1 MARLLALF
9 PEIGATTVFYSF
21 PHKRYLDNAA
31 FLGLWALKSLRI
43 SAIFCNPKGQWTP
56 NNGCV
61 RTPPPTQN
69 LTVDALLDE
78 DFVELKNGDRMA
90 RLRPRMS
97 TCVALTFK
105 AGPISRIMRRDWN
118 IVSTKLYYNA
128 LSHVLCKQIESDMDE
143 FGWQV
148 SDTADQ
154 VNAMPFHRLEESWLR
169 PRNMQIEVVHPITAA
184 WLRAMNVFD
193 GVYAKLICAEKA
205 GMITR
210 SKRLSL
216 MIPCHLSYM
225 AFKCTAMDIRLKS
238 TDELLDAEERP

>member
-1 MARLLALF
+1 MLF
-9 PEIGATTVFYSF
+9 CLPE
-21 PHKRYLDNAA
+21 DAA
-31 FLGLWALKSLRI
+31 A
-43 SAIFCNPKGQWTP
+43 P
-56 NNGCV
+56 NNASV
-61 RTPPPTQN
+61 RTPPPIQN
-69 LTVDALLDE
+69 LTVDPLLDE
-78 DFVELKNGDRMA
+78 DFVELKNGERMA

-118 IVSTKLYYNA
+118 ILSTKLYYNVR
-128 LSHVLCKQIESDMDE
+128 SPVLYQQIESDMVE

-154 VNAMPFHRLEESWLR
+154 VNAMPFHKLEESWLR
-169 PRNMQIEVVHPITAA
+169 PRRMQVEVVHPITAA